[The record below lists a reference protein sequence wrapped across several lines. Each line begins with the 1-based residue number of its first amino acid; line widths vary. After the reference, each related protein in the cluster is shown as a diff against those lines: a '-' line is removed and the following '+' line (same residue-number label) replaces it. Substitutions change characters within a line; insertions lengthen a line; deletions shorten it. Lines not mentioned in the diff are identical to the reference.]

1 MLAVEL
7 SKLNEL
13 LVVDSSFDDERM
25 TFYCSLDSL
34 RHETIEE
41 LVQEEHLQ
49 KELLLIE
56 ECSLLCSTD
65 VLLTLPH
72 TDIGTFFACL
82 SYV

>member
-7 SKLNEL
+7 SELNEL
-13 LVVDSSFDDERM
+13 LVVDSGFDDERM

-56 ECSLLCSTD
+56 ECCPCWCSTD
-65 VLLTLPH
+65 VWLTLPH
-72 TDIGTFFACL
+72 TDFKACL
-82 SYV
+82 SYA